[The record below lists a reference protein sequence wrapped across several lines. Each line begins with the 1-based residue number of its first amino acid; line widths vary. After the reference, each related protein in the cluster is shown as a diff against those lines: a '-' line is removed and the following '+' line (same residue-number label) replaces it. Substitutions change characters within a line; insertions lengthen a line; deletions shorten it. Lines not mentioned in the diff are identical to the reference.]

1 MKKKGSTKKSPSRM
15 RIPRPS
21 YEANIDT
28 LLYKVDK
35 IEEGTGISM
44 SKIEELNNRLYDPEA
59 GVYSRMK
66 KVETSIEPIPELKEA
81 IATVDQRTVVMQ
93 EDIRLVKAW
102 QERVSKVVKWSG
114 VTLAGAVVTLLFKFI
129 YDYLSGHV
137 VIN

>member
-1 MKKKGSTKKSPSRM
+1 MKKKGSKKLPSRI
-15 RIPRPS
+15 RTHRPS
-21 YEANIDT
+21 YESIFDT

-59 GVYSRMK
+59 GVYARVK
-66 KVETSIEPIPELKEA
+66 KVESSIEPIPGLKEA
-81 IATVDQRTVVMQ
+81 ISTVDKRTIVMQ

-114 VTLAGAVVTLLFKFI
+114 MTLGAAIVTLLFKFI